1 MPSLKLLFIACLI
14 FDFSLWVNEANE
26 LKNSF
31 EPNKLQMNCL
41 NSAGTLVIKG
51 AWNNSEIIPE
61 SLSFTLK
68 LKDGNNFECTFTNE
82 TQTDI
87 TCAIKNVKFKV
98 EYTDTYMDAN
108 NEYLLEGLTYDKDFV
123 CLSSYIYSNLIL
135 LFIIIFILFI

>member
-1 MPSLKLLFIACLI
+1 
-14 FDFSLWVNEANE
+14 
-26 LKNSF
+26 
-31 EPNKLQMNCL
+31 MNWKIVLSQTNCSL

>member
-1 MPSLKLLFIACLI
+1 M
-14 FDFSLWVNEANE
+14 
-26 LKNSF
+26 
-31 EPNKLQMNCL
+31 
-41 NSAGTLVIKG
+41 
-51 AWNNSEIIPE
+51 
-61 SLSFTLK
+61 K

-108 NEYLLEGLTYDKDFV
+108 NEYLLEGFTYDKDFV
-123 CLSSYIYSNLIL
+123 CPSSYIYSNLIL

>member
-1 MPSLKLLFIACLI
+1 MPSLKLLFIAWLI
-14 FDFSLWVNEANE
+14 FDFSLCVNEANE

-68 LKDGNNFECTFTNE
+68 LKDGNNFECTFTKE

-108 NEYLLEGLTYDKDFV
+108 NEYLLEGFTYDKDFV

>member
-1 MPSLKLLFIACLI
+1 MPSLKLLFIAWLI
-14 FDFSLWVNEANE
+14 FDFSLCVNEANE

-108 NEYLLEGLTYDKDFV
+108 NEYLLEGFTYDKDFV

>member
-1 MPSLKLLFIACLI
+1 MNWKIVLSQTNCKWIVLIQLVLLL
-14 FDFSLWVNEANE
+14 S
-26 LKNSF
+26 K
-31 EPNKLQMNCL
+31 
-41 NSAGTLVIKG
+41 KG

-108 NEYLLEGLTYDKDFV
+108 NEYLLEGLTYDKDYV

>member
-1 MPSLKLLFIACLI
+1 
-14 FDFSLWVNEANE
+14 
-26 LKNSF
+26 
-31 EPNKLQMNCL
+31 MNCL

-108 NEYLLEGLTYDKDFV
+108 NEYLLEGFTYDKDFV
-123 CLSSYIYSNLIL
+123 CLSSYVYSNLIL
-135 LFIIIFILFI
+135 LFIIIFILILLSFLGN